1 MGFWQNV
8 DLERE
13 FKNLTRKELA
23 HLAGFSLT
31 SLSTGI
37 ARNSIPSADVAYRIA
52 KVLDVSIEYLLLG
65 GNESSDST
73 QGKSSSESS
82 ENNIESLLKK
92 YIKYRTMIEHFDKLS
107 PAIQKSIESLVHEI
121 AEK

>member
-8 DLERE
+8 DIERE

-52 KVLDVSIEYLLLG
+52 KVLDVSIEYLLMG
-65 GNESSDST
+65 GNESGDST
-73 QGKSSSESS
+73 QGKSGTTS
-82 ENNIESLLKK
+82 ENNIEALFQK
-92 YIKYRTMIEHFDKLS
+92 YIKYRTMIEHFDKL
-107 PAIQKSIESLVHEI
+107 PPRIQKSIECMIQEI
-121 AEK
+121 VND